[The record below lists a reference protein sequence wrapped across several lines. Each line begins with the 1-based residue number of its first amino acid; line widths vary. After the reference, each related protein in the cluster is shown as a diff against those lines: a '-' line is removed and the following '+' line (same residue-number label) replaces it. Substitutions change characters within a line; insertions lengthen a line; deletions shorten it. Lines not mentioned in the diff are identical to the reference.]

1 MNALRLLALA
11 ALLAVTASLQAA
23 PDRIPA
29 SGTPGGYLKRTEVR
43 EFITQMEERH
53 GFVRRELET
62 LFRKAAFQPD
72 IVRAITPPAQ
82 ASVRSWQNYRA
93 MFVNPQRIEAGLKFR
108 ERNAAS
114 LQRAADQFGVPAEII
129 LAIIG
134 VETVYGRNMGR
145 YRVIDALSTLA
156 FDYPRRA
163 DFFRSELEQF
173 LLFTREAGIDVL
185 GVRGSYAGAIG
196 IPQFMP
202 GSYRRFAIDF
212 DGDGQANIIDSAADA
227 IGSVANFLKGHG
239 WEPGQPAAF
248 PASVDGN
255 AWRKLADAGVKP
267 TWRIAE
273 LHAHGITMADNPPL
287 WATMTPE
294 TLASV
299 IELETPSQSAKVWVG
314 LNNFYVITRY
324 NRSSFYAIA
333 ILELASALRET
344 NLPLTGRSP

>member
-29 SGTPGGYLKRTEVR
+29 SGTPGRYLKRTEVR
-43 EFITQMEERH
+43 EFIAQMVERH

-72 IVRAITPPAQ
+72 IVRAMTPPAE
-82 ASVRSWQNYRA
+82 APVRSWQNYRA

-108 ERNAAS
+108 ERNASA

-145 YRVIDALSTLA
+145 YRVIDALATLA

-173 LLFTREAGIDVL
+173 LLFTREAGIDLL
-185 GVRGSYAGAIG
+185 GVRGSYAGAFG

-202 GSYRRFAIDF
+202 GSYRRFAVDF
-212 DGDGQANIIDSAADA
+212 DGDGIVDLRASPADA
-227 IGSVANFLKGHG
+227 VGSVANFLKEHG
-239 WEPGQPAAF
+239 WRRGEPVQL
-248 PASVDGN
+248 
-255 AWRKLADAGVKP
+255 LAHVAG
-267 TWRIAE
+267 E
-273 LHAHGITMADNPPL
+273 AHRPMLEAGIEPKF
-287 WATMTPE
+287 
-294 TLASV
+294 TLASLGQHGV
-299 IELETPSQSAKVWVG
+299 ETSSSLPMETTVALIDLPTPEAPTEYRLG
-314 LNNFYVITRY
+314 MRNFYVLTRY
-324 NRSSFYAIA
+324 NRSSFYAA
-333 ILELASALRET
+333 AVYDLAQELKLR
-344 NLPLTGRSP
+344 R